1 MPNRLASETSPY
13 LLQHAGNPVDWHP
26 WGDAAFDRARAE
38 NKPVLVSIGYSSC
51 HWCHVMEHE
60 SFEDPDV
67 AALMN
72 ERFVC
77 VKVDREERP
86 DVDEVYMTAVQLL
99 GEHGGW
105 PLNVFVTPSGEPFW
119 GGTYFPPDRRF
130 GRPGWREVLLQIAH
144 AWEEKRGEVEAQGRR
159 LTDALREESRA
170 APADAPPGDAA
181 VAAALDTLVA
191 RYDPEWGGFGHAP
204 KFPPALSLQLLLRR
218 YRTGGDAKHLLVA
231 EGTLRGMARGGMYD
245 QLGGGFHRYSVDERW
260 LVPHF
265 EKMLYDNA
273 QLARVYVEAWQV
285 TGEAR
290 YARIARET
298 LDWVLREMT
307 GPEGGFFSAT
317 DADSDGR
324 EGLYFVWTRP
334 EIDGLLGEDAAL
346 FAEAYG
352 VTPEGNFED
361 PHHPPAPGAPG
372 ACVLHVAVPPDTLAA
387 RKGLD
392 EADVAARLARCRARL
407 LEARRSRTYPG
418 LDDKVVTSWNALMIG
433 ALAYAGRAL
442 GEPRYVDAA
451 VRSAEFVLTRL
462 RTPEGRLL
470 RTWRAGEAKIPAF
483 LEDHAF
489 LAGALLDVYE
499 AVFDPRYWREAEAV
513 ARAMNALFRDPAGGW
528 FHTAEDGE
536 RLVARPAGG
545 FDGSIPSANGA
556 AASVCA
562 RLAAFT
568 GDAFWHER
576 TDAALRRFAPS
587 VTRAPAAAISLLL
600 ALQARSS
607 PGAEVA
613 VVGAPGDDATR
624 ALVREAQRAFL
635 PFGVLARLDP
645 AAPDVATAIPL
656 LRGKTLAGGRPAAYV
671 CRSFACRAPVTEP
684 AALSAALAAA

>member
-13 LLQHAGNPVDWHP
+13 LLQHAANPVDWYP
-26 WGDAAFDRARAE
+26 WGEAAFARARAE

-105 PLNVFVTPSGEPFW
+105 PLNVFVTPAGEPFW
-119 GGTYFPPDRRF
+119 GGTYFAPDRRF
-130 GRPGWREVLLQIAH
+130 GRPGWREVLERLA
-144 AWEEKRGEVEAQGRR
+144 AVWEERRGEVEAQGRR
-159 LTDALREESRA
+159 LTEALREESRA
-170 APADAPPGDAA
+170 TPADAAPGDDA
-181 VAAALDTLVA
+181 VAAALETLLA
-191 RYDPEWGGFGHAP
+191 RYDPEWGGFGQAP
-204 KFPPALSLQLLLRR
+204 KFPPSLSLQLLLRR
-218 YRTGGDAKHLLVA
+218 HRTQRNPKHLLVV

-285 TGEAR
+285 TGEAP
-290 YARIARET
+290 YARVARET

-324 EGLYFVWTRP
+324 EGSYFVWTLP
-334 EIDGLLGEDAAL
+334 EIEGLLGEDAAL

-352 VTPEGNFED
+352 VTREGNFED
-361 PHHPPAPGAPG
+361 PHHPAAPGAPG
-372 ACVLHVAVPPDTLAA
+372 ANVLHVAVPPDALAA
-387 RKGLD
+387 RAGLA
-392 EADVAARLARCRARL
+392 EADVAARLARARARL
-407 LEARRSRTYPG
+407 LEARRARTYPG
-418 LDDKVVTSWNALMIG
+418 LDDKVITSWNALMIG
-433 ALAYAGRAL
+433 ALAYAGRVL
-442 GEPRYVDAA
+442 EEPRYVDAA
-451 VRSAEFVLTRL
+451 VRAADFVLARL
-462 RTPEGRLL
+462 RTPDGRLL
-470 RTWRAGEAKIPAF
+470 RTWRAGVAKIPAF

-513 ARAMNALFRDPAGGW
+513 ARAMNAGFRDPAGGW

-536 RLVARPAGG
+536 RLVARPSGG

-556 AASVCA
+556 AAAVCA

-568 GDAFWHER
+568 GDAFWRER

-587 VTRAPAAAISLLL
+587 VARAPAAAISLLL
-600 ALQARSS
+600 ALQAQSS

-613 VVGAPGDDATR
+613 VVGAPGDAATR
-624 ALVREAQRAFL
+624 ALVREAQRAFV

-645 AAPDVATAIPL
+645 DAPDAATAIPL
-656 LRGKTLAGGRPAAYV
+656 LHGKTLAGGRPAAYV
-671 CRSFACRAPVTEP
+671 CRAFACRAPVTDP
-684 AALSAALAAA
+684 VALAAALAAP